1 MSTEN
6 VCCVG
11 RGAIHQSRCFSALA
25 LSGNSKCLQMFT
37 KARSSS
43 KLTSTLMSTPLVL
56 KATHARAQDPTGA
69 HQSEAVLFRSC
80 RLLAPAASALA
91 TTDCLITANP
101 IRQGP
106 APCSTRSN
114 HDTFG
119 ILLWNF
125 QMFLGSPTL
134 QLLVLL
140 TMTWPKV
147 PLQGKTA
154 HAEAERSWSLMEM
167 LSAASLQCL
176 HTSTM

>member
-43 KLTSTLMSTPLVL
+43 KLTPTLMPTPLVL

-69 HQSEAVLFRSC
+69 HQPEAVLFRSC

-101 IRQGP
+101 KQR
-106 APCSTRSN
+106 
-114 HDTFG
+114 
-119 ILLWNF
+119 
-125 QMFLGSPTL
+125 
-134 QLLVLL
+134 VLL
-140 TMTWPKV
+140 HAAPGQTMMALASFSETFRCFWAAQ
-147 PLQGKTA
+147 LC
-154 HAEAERSWSLMEM
+154 SSL
-167 LSAASLQCL
+167 SS
-176 HTSTM
+176 